1 MSVPTNIRTLLSGNV
16 VEWARIEF
24 KETWDSDASLKTICA
39 FANDID
45 NWGGGYIVIGV
56 REKDGRPEYPLLGV
70 PAEKIDGYLKDM
82 LNKCKLIQP
91 EYLPIVEV
99 ADYEGKK
106 FIVIWAPGGNS
117 RPYSSPK
124 SMRKDNRERIYFIR
138 KMASTIAPSE
148 AEKRDLYNLANNIPF
163 DDRVNH
169 EAELADLNITLIQ
182 SYLKEIGSSLYQE
195 SESMDFVD
203 LCKSMNIIS
212 TLPEYTKP
220 KNVGLMFFSL
230 EPERFF
236 PYAQIDVVEFPDDT
250 GDRIREKT
258 FRGPLHQQLREAL
271 LYIKNSIIQEQIIKV
286 DGVAEARRF
295 FNIPFAAVEEALSN
309 AVYHK
314 GYDVREPIEV
324 RVEPDRM
331 IIVSHP
337 GADRS
342 ISQEGLREYRVFSR
356 RYRNR
361 RIGEFLKEMHLTEG
375 RNTEFRKIRNA
386 LRNNGSPEPL
396 FETDEERT
404 YFATT
409 LFFHPDFVRSE
420 TDEQENDRIND
431 RINDRDME
439 KFSAHDWAVFEIIQQ
454 NPDLTVALI
463 ASQLGVSESTVR
475 RAIRKLR
482 SNGFIQREGSNKKG
496 TWIILKQ

>member
-16 VEWARIEF
+16 VEWARIDF
-24 KETWDSDASLKTICA
+24 IETWDADASLKTICA

-375 RNTEFRKIRNA
+375 RNTGFRKIRNA

-409 LFFHPDFVRSE
+409 LFFHPDFVKTGIDDSQN
-420 TDEQENDRIND
+420 DNENDIEND
-431 RINDRDME
+431 NVIKVLNKNERVI
-439 KFSAHDWAVFEIIQQ
+439 FEVIRR
-454 NPDLTVALI
+454 NPDLSADQI
-463 ASQLGVSESTVR
+463 AGLAEVSKSTVSRTIKKLKDKGLIR
-475 RAIRKLR
+475 RC
-482 SNGFIQREGSNKKG
+482 GSDRKG
-496 TWIILKQ
+496 TWEILK

>member
-24 KETWDSDASLKTICA
+24 KETWDADASLKTICA

-375 RNTEFRKIRNA
+375 RNTGFRKIRNA

-409 LFFHPDFVRSE
+409 LFFHPDFVKTGIDDTS
-420 TDEQENDRIND
+420 
-431 RINDRDME
+431 
-439 KFSAHDWAVFEIIQQ
+439 K
-454 NPDLTVALI
+454 
-463 ASQLGVSESTVR
+463 
-475 RAIRKLR
+475 
-482 SNGFIQREGSNKKG
+482 
-496 TWIILKQ
+496 

>member
-24 KETWDSDASLKTICA
+24 KETWDAEASLKTICA

-56 REKDGRPEYPLLGV
+56 REKEGRPQYPLLGV

-212 TLPEYTKP
+212 ALPEYTKP

-286 DGVAEARRF
+286 DGVAEAKRF

-375 RNTEFRKIRNA
+375 RNTGFRKIRNA
-386 LRNNGSPEPL
+386 LRNNGSPEPI
-396 FETDEERT
+396 FETDDERT

-409 LFFHPDFVRSE
+409 LFFHPDFVKTGIDDSQN
-420 TDEQENDRIND
+420 DNENDIEND
-431 RINDRDME
+431 NVIKVLNKNERVI
-439 KFSAHDWAVFEIIQQ
+439 FEVIRR
-454 NPDLTVALI
+454 NPDLSADQI
-463 ASQLGVSESTVR
+463 AGLAEVSKSTVSRTIKKLKDKGLIR
-475 RAIRKLR
+475 R
-482 SNGFIQREGSNKKG
+482 SGSDRKG
-496 TWIILKQ
+496 TWVILK

>member
-1 MSVPTNIRTLLSGNV
+1 MAIPTNIKTLLSGNV

-24 KETWDSDASLKTICA
+24 KETWDAEASLKTICA

-56 REKDGRPEYPLLGV
+56 NEKDGRPQYPLKGV
-70 PAEKIDGYLKDM
+70 DPEKIDGYLKDM

-99 ADYEGKK
+99 ADLDGKK

-124 SMRKDNRERIYFIR
+124 TMVKENKERIYYIR
-138 KMASTIAPSE
+138 KMSSTIMPSE

-169 EAELADLNITLIQ
+169 EAELKDLNITLIQ
-182 SYLKEIGSSLYQE
+182 SYLKEVGSSLYE
-195 SESMDFVD
+195 MSGTMDFLE
-203 LCKSMNIIS
+203 LCKSMNIVS
-212 TLPEYTKP
+212 TLPEYVKP

-236 PYAQIDVVEFPDDT
+236 PYAQIDVVEFLDET
-250 GDRIREKT
+250 GDSLREKT
-258 FRGPLHQQLREAL
+258 FKGPLHQQLREAL
-271 LYIKNSIIQEQIIKV
+271 IYIKNSVLQEEVIKV
-286 DGVAEARRF
+286 DGIPEAKRF
-295 FNIPFAAVEEALSN
+295 YNYPYAAIEEALSN

-324 RVEPDRM
+324 RIEEDRI

-342 ISQEGLREYRVFSR
+342 ISIEGLKEYRAYSR

-375 RNTEFRKIRNA
+375 RNTGFRKIRNA
-386 LRNNGSPEPL
+386 LKNNGSPEPL
-396 FETDEERT
+396 FETDDERT
-404 YFATT
+404 FFSTT
-409 LFFHPDFVRSE
+409 IYIHPGFLKKKDDTIIDDDVDLKPKEKELIGYINNNHNMTIAELAESMKVGTSTIDRMIRSLKE
-420 TDEQENDRIND
+420 KGILDR
-431 RINDRDME
+431 
-439 KFSAHDWAVFEIIQQ
+439 K
-454 NPDLTVALI
+454 
-463 ASQLGVSESTVR
+463 
-475 RAIRKLR
+475 
-482 SNGFIQREGSNKKG
+482 GSNKKKE
-496 TWIILKQ
+496 WILFL